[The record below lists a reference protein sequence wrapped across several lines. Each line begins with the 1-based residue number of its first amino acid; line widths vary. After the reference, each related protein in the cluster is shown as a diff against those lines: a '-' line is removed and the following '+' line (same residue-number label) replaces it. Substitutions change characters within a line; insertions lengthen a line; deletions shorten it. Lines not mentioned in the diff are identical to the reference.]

1 MTGNE
6 AKKKL
11 AMMRSGAFS
20 QLLYSAITLLHEE
33 VMGEAPMTVEEYEKM
48 TQQVIQTLSSRL
60 QPVVKKKEKWVQVDL
75 ESSIKEIKRERYER
89 DTERE
94 Y

>member
-1 MTGNE
+1 MNMTIG
-6 AKKKL
+6 KKKL

-20 QLLYSAITLLHEE
+20 QLLYSSIQLLHEE
-33 VMGEAPMTVEEYEKM
+33 VMGEAPMSIEEYEKM

-89 DTERE
+89 DTEKE

>member
-11 AMMRSGAFS
+11 AMMRSGTFS
-20 QLLYSAITLLHEE
+20 QLLYSSIQLLHEE
-33 VMGEAPMTVEEYEKM
+33 VMGEAPMSMEEYEKM

-60 QPVVKKKEKWVQVDL
+60 QPVVKKKERVV
-75 ESSIKEIKRERYER
+75 
-89 DTERE
+89 
-94 Y
+94 